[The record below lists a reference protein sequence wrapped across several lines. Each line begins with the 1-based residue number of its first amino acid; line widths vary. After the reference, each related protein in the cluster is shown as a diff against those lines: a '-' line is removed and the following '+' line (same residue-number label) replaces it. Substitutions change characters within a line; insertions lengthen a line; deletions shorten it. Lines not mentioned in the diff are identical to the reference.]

1 MTKEEFILY
10 CDKLNI
16 KISEE
21 LYNKFFT
28 YFEMLVEWNN
38 KFNMTTILEEKD
50 VFLLHFYDSLC
61 LSKVVNLNK
70 EVSIC
75 DFGTGAGFPGVPL
88 AIVYNDSSFT
98 LVESNGKKVKF
109 LTEVINKLDLKN
121 IKIINERVENIVK
134 TYNEKFDIVT
144 CRAVSNINIILE
156 LSSRLIKING
166 IFAPLKSNIELETN
180 HMTNELINRLGFEYI
195 KIIKYNLPNENSLRT
210 IPIYIKKRETDKK
223 YPRSYNVILKESK
236 KIN

>member
-1 MTKEEFILY
+1 MTENEFIKE
-10 CDKLNI
+10 CEKINI
-16 KISEE
+16 LLTSEQ
-21 LYNKFFT
+21 LNKFKT
-28 YFEMLVEWNN
+28 YYNLLKEWNE
-38 KFNMTTILEEKD
+38 KFNLTAITEEKE
-50 VFLLHFYDSLC
+50 VYLKHFYDSLC
-61 LSKVVNLNK
+61 LSKIEKLNNK
-70 EVSIC
+70 EIC

-88 AIVYNDSSFT
+88 AIVYNDSSFI

-156 LSSRLIKING
+156 LSSRLIRING

-180 HMTNELINRLGFEYI
+180 NMTNELINKLGFECI
-195 KIIKYNLPNENSLRT
+195 KIIKYNLPSENSLRT

>member
-61 LSKVVNLNK
+61 LSKVVELNEEK
-70 EVSIC
+70 SLC
-75 DFGTGAGFPGVPL
+75 DFGTGAGFPGLPL
-88 AIVYNDSSFT
+88 AIVFPKVSVT
-98 LVESNGKKVKF
+98 LVESNQKKCMFLNAVKEA
-109 LTEVINKLDLKN
+109 LKLENVIVINDRIENYSSK
-121 IKIINERVENIVK
+121 ER
-134 TYNEKFDIVT
+134 EKFDIVT
-144 CRAVSNINIILE
+144 CRAVTSIPMILE
-156 LSSRLIKING
+156 MATSLVKVNG
-166 IFAPLKSNIELETN
+166 VLVPLKSYCEEELVKYSYLEN
-180 HMTNELINRLGFEYI
+180 DLGIKLIKKEVYSLPINDAYRVIPVFKKEKMTN
-195 KIIKYNLPNENSLRT
+195 
-210 IPIYIKKRETDKK
+210 KK
-223 YPRSYNVILKESK
+223 YPRSYNSLLKMYK
-236 KIN
+236 KK

>member
-61 LSKVVNLNK
+61 LSKVVELNAEK
-70 EVSIC
+70 SLC
-75 DFGTGAGFPGVPL
+75 DFGTGAGFPGLPL
-88 AIVYNDSSFT
+88 AIVFPKVSVT
-98 LVESNGKKVKF
+98 LVESNQKKCMFLNAVKEA
-109 LTEVINKLDLKN
+109 LKLENVIVINDRIENYSSK
-121 IKIINERVENIVK
+121 ER
-134 TYNEKFDIVT
+134 EKFDIVT
-144 CRAVSNINIILE
+144 CRAVTSIPMILE
-156 LSSRLIKING
+156 MATSLVKVNG
-166 IFAPLKSNIELETN
+166 VLVPLKSYCEEELVKYSYLEN
-180 HMTNELINRLGFEYI
+180 DLGIKLIKKEVYSLPINDAYRVIPVFKKEKMTN
-195 KIIKYNLPNENSLRT
+195 
-210 IPIYIKKRETDKK
+210 KK
-223 YPRSYNVILKESK
+223 YPRSYNSLLKK
-236 KIN
+236 YKNK

>member
-1 MTKEEFILY
+1 MTENEFIKE
-10 CDKLNI
+10 CEKINI
-16 KISEE
+16 LLTSEQ
-21 LYNKFFT
+21 LNKFKT
-28 YFEMLVEWNN
+28 YYNLLKEWNE
-38 KFNMTTILEEKD
+38 KFNLTAITEEKE
-50 VFLLHFYDSLC
+50 VYLKHFYDSLC
-61 LSKVVNLNK
+61 LNKIEKLNNK
-70 EVSIC
+70 EIC

-109 LTEVINKLDLKN
+109 LTEVIDKLDLKN

-180 HMTNELINRLGFEYI
+180 NMTNELINKLGFECI
-195 KIIKYNLPNENSLRT
+195 KIIKYNLPSENSLRT
-210 IPIYIKKRETDKK
+210 ILIYIKKRETDKK

>member
-61 LSKVVNLNK
+61 LAKVVELNAEK
-70 EVSIC
+70 SLC
-75 DFGTGAGFPGVPL
+75 DFGTGAGFPGLPL
-88 AIVYNDSSFT
+88 AIVFPKVSVT
-98 LVESNGKKVKF
+98 LVESNQKKCMFLNAVKEA
-109 LTEVINKLDLKN
+109 LKLENVIVINDRIENYSSK
-121 IKIINERVENIVK
+121 ER
-134 TYNEKFDIVT
+134 EKFDIVT
-144 CRAVSNINIILE
+144 CRAVTSIPMILE
-156 LSSRLIKING
+156 MATSLVKVNG
-166 IFAPLKSNIELETN
+166 VLVPLKSYCEEELVKYSYLEN
-180 HMTNELINRLGFEYI
+180 DLGIKLIKKEVYSLPINDAYRVIPVFKKEKMTN
-195 KIIKYNLPNENSLRT
+195 
-210 IPIYIKKRETDKK
+210 KK
-223 YPRSYNVILKESK
+223 YPRSYNTLLKMYK
-236 KIN
+236 NK

>member
-1 MTKEEFILY
+1 MTENEFIKE
-10 CDKLNI
+10 CEKINI
-16 KISEE
+16 LLTSEQ
-21 LYNKFFT
+21 LNKFKT
-28 YFEMLVEWNN
+28 YYNLLKEWNE
-38 KFNMTTILEEKD
+38 KFNLTAITEEKR
-50 VFLLHFYDSLC
+50 VYLKHFYDSLC
-61 LSKVVNLNK
+61 LSKIEKLNYK
-70 EVSIC
+70 EIC

-180 HMTNELINRLGFEYI
+180 DMTNKLINKLGFECI
-195 KIIKYNLPNENSLRT
+195 KIIKYNLPSENSLRT

>member
-61 LSKVVNLNK
+61 LSKVVDLNK
-70 EVSIC
+70 EVSLC
-75 DFGTGAGFPGVPL
+75 DFGTGAGFPGLPL
-88 AIVYNDSSFT
+88 AIVFPKVSVT
-98 LVESNGKKVKF
+98 LVESNQKKCMFLNAVKEA
-109 LTEVINKLDLKN
+109 LKLENVIVINDRIENYSSK
-121 IKIINERVENIVK
+121 ER
-134 TYNEKFDIVT
+134 EKFDIVT
-144 CRAVSNINIILE
+144 CRAVTSIPMILE
-156 LSSRLIKING
+156 MATSLVKVNG
-166 IFAPLKSNIELETN
+166 VLVPLKSYCEEELVKYSYLEN
-180 HMTNELINRLGFEYI
+180 DLGIKLIKKEVYSLPINDAYRVIPVFKKEKMTN
-195 KIIKYNLPNENSLRT
+195 
-210 IPIYIKKRETDKK
+210 KK
-223 YPRSYNVILKESK
+223 YPRSYNSLLKMYK
-236 KIN
+236 NK